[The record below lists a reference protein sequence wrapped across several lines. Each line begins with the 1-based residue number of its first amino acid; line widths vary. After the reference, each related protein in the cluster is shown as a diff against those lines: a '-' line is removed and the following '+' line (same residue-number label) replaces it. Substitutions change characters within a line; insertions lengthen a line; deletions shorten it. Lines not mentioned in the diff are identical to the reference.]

1 MQQPSPIRGCQRSEA
16 KATAALEWLPPVPGD
31 FPGDDCSCCKC
42 GSTAARLNSANKLAC
57 LCERILGP
65 SQAASRGGSD
75 HLPRKVNS
83 ACEHAGASAPRARGR
98 AGCRC
103 ASDSAVARA
112 AAYLT
117 RSRGITRHRVAS
129 CRLMMHVCRR
139 RCRLSMG
146 DGAAAGT
153 RAASK
158 SLRVLDVCAW
168 GAYSVCDCR
177 VLGGMAEWRSE
188 AVILG
193 PSQAA
198 SEVAPISCPEK

>member
-1 MQQPSPIRGCQRSEA
+1 MRLPHARRYGRMAIRSCHFGPISGCERGC
-16 KATAALEWLPPVPGD
+16 
-31 FPGDDCSCCKC
+31 
-42 GSTAARLNSANKLAC
+42 
-57 LCERILGP
+57 
-65 SQAASRGGSD
+65 SD
-75 HLPRKVNS
+75 QLPRKVNS

-98 AGCRC
+98 AGCRRV
-103 ASDSAVARA
+103 SDSSVARA

-117 RSRGITRHRVAS
+117 CSGGITWHRVAS

-177 VLGGMAEWRSE
+177 MLGVMTKCRSK
-188 AVILG
+188 ACARCHFG

-198 SEVAPISCPEK
+198 AECLVLLPWKAAKDVSRSHSFTYGKG